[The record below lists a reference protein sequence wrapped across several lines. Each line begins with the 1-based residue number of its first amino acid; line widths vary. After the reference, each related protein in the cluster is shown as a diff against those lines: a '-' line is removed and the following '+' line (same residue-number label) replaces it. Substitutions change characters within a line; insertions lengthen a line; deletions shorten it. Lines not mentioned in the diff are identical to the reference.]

1 MKNVPES
8 VIAELRQLSGKI
20 RTLCIENNMPCVVS
34 YARDCDDE
42 SVSRTLVAYT
52 DSETGAYDR
61 SIIAAIMLLKM
72 NEAPPENL
80 ISLLKLMECKELVTD
95 AFCSM
100 KKESLH

>member
-34 YARDCDDE
+34 YARDCDE
-42 SVSRTLVAYT
+42 KSVSRTLVAYT

-61 SIIAAIMLLKM
+61 PIAAATILLKM
-72 NEAPPENL
+72 DEVPEEL

>member
-20 RTLCIENNMPCVVS
+20 HKLCIKNNMPCVVS
-34 YARDCDDE
+34 YAWTSDE
-42 SVSRTLVAYT
+42 KDVSRILSAYT
-52 DSETGAYDR
+52 HSETGAYDR
-61 SIIAAIMLLKM
+61 SITAATMLLKM
-72 NEAPPENL
+72 DEVPEEL

>member
-20 RTLCIENNMPCVVS
+20 HKLCIKNNMPCVVS
-34 YARDCDDE
+34 YARTSDE
-42 SVSRTLVAYT
+42 KDVSRILSAYT
-52 DSETGAYDR
+52 HSETGAYDR
-61 SIIAAIMLLKM
+61 SITAATMLLKM
-72 NEAPPENL
+72 NEVPGEL

-100 KKESLH
+100 KNESLH

>member
-20 RTLCIENNMPCVVS
+20 HKLCIKNNMPCVVS
-34 YARDCDDE
+34 YARGCDEE
-42 SVSRTLVAYT
+42 SVSKTLVAYT

-72 NEAPPENL
+72 NEVPGEL
-80 ISLLKLMECKELVTD
+80 ISLLRLMECEERTKTTACSKENVD
-95 AFCSM
+95 
-100 KKESLH
+100 LH

>member
-34 YARDCDDE
+34 YARDCDE
-42 SVSRTLVAYT
+42 KSVSRTLVAHT

-61 SIIAAIMLLKM
+61 SIIAAIMLLK
-72 NEAPPENL
+72 NERSSSRKSYFIVE
-80 ISLLKLMECKELVTD
+80 TD
-95 AFCSM
+95 GV
-100 KKESLH
+100 